1 MKKINIGVLGYLQ
14 ILPKTFIFQPQKNLD
29 EFNLIGI
36 ASRSKIKLIFLPK
49 EFDTKTFYSYES
61 LLEDT
66 SLDVYIP
73 LPNSLHYEW
82 IKKSFQKNLH
92 ILVEKSQA

>member
-1 MKKINIGVLGYLQ
+1 M
-14 ILPKTFIFQPQKNLD
+14 D

-36 ASRSKIKLIFLPK
+36 ASRSKDKADIFAK
-49 EFDTKTFYSYES
+49 EFDTKAFYSYES

-66 SLDVYIP
+66 SLDAVYIP

-82 IKKSFQKNLH
+82 IKNRFKKIF
-92 ILVEKSQA
+92 IF